1 MKRSTPLLSIITT
14 AFCLPLF
21 AQVSL
26 EVASGGEM
34 YVSPTAYVYVSSSG
48 NVNINASRAR
58 P

>member
-48 NVNINASRAR
+48 NVNINASWN
-58 P
+58 